1 MPGFVLRLPGT
12 GPGDAVRI
20 LLTRVPVDE
29 DLARYLMSRQVAVA
43 RF

>member
-1 MPGFVLRLPGT
+1 
-12 GPGDAVRI
+12 VRI